1 MEIIKYPKRQ
11 DCHYKLTAGSS
22 NETSINLSYDIL
34 CLLFPQGI
42 MKGETRSITFKVYR
56 DDFIKALCYITQHL
70 PYYTTR
76 SSNSYLVE
84 YSYDSFAHELYT
96 INSFFNGPVAD
107 YTVTIYYRN
116 DGRIYLKDLSVG
128 GFNIRRF
135 LVEDRATLR
144 FLIDDKPTIRLKLS
158 DNPNKDNENAKSE
171 ELEPVYNIP
180 KPTKVVKSLAVRDK
194 ILKDFIFKV
203 VLLINKSEGFSSF
216 EKYVFENSQ
225 NIQLK
230 KDGAFRLTGMF
241 ISTSYADIMKRNRLG
256 LKPRWFDSPFVLKG
270 KTVYLSTQWYGNGQ
284 YSLMFDDFKNLIT
297 TCFGS
302 RYYFDQNENG
312 EFELWKVTSEETEE
326 ILESSLNKVIY
337 DFQHLNTAKRDGKL
351 APHKAIMILSIM
363 DLISKGK
370 ITSPSIMYSEELE
383 STFEEIWEEYVPQD
397 CTFQCIASTPFWHM
411 KGEPFWSISQLN
423 GDTLNSVS
431 GTPSA
436 SALQQLQVVGTL
448 SKTTFKLMAIEN
460 YRTKLKEALIEK
472 YL

>member
-1 MEIIKYPKRQ
+1 
-11 DCHYKLTAGSS
+11 
-22 NETSINLSYDIL
+22 
-34 CLLFPQGI
+34 
-42 MKGETRSITFKVYR
+42 
-56 DDFIKALCYITQHL
+56 
-70 PYYTTR
+70 
-76 SSNSYLVE
+76 
-84 YSYDSFAHELYT
+84 
-96 INSFFNGPVAD
+96 
-107 YTVTIYYRN
+107 
-116 DGRIYLKDLSVG
+116 
-128 GFNIRRF
+128 
-135 LVEDRATLR
+135 
-144 FLIDDKPTIRLKLS
+144 
-158 DNPNKDNENAKSE
+158 
-171 ELEPVYNIP
+171 
-180 KPTKVVKSLAVRDK
+180 
-194 ILKDFIFKV
+194 
-203 VLLINKSEGFSSF
+203 
-216 EKYVFENSQ
+216 
-225 NIQLK
+225 
-230 KDGAFRLTGMF
+230 MF

-256 LKPRWFDSPFVLKG
+256 LKPRWFDTSFVLKG

-284 YSLMFDDFKNLIT
+284 YSLMFDDFKNLIA

-351 APHKAIMILSIM
+351 APHKAIMLLSIM

-436 SALQQLQVVGTL
+436 SALQHLQVVGTL
-448 SKTTFKLMAIEN
+448 SKTTFKLMTIEN

-472 YL
+472 FL